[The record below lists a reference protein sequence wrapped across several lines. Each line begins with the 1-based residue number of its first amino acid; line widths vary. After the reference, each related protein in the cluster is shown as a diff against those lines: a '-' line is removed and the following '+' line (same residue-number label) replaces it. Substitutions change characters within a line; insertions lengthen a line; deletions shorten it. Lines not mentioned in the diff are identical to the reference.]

1 MDAGDVLDV
10 DGSRVQRCKVEWFCN
25 SRMGF
30 KLSLSLTSL
39 NPLALLDSEQL
50 KFVGCVVY
58 GTLLLEFIRR
68 RATYLK
74 EMEQEQ
80 EHHNHDDEGNI
91 GRLDAVGGHG
101 SKKGKGA
108 PILVRGEKILKP
120 FQPAQHGR
128 EKNRGEL
135 EANFYKYVFTEHHPL
150 ERFVPKYYGIETI
163 GDVHYVVMENL
174 LHHMKAPC
182 MLDLKMGQQ
191 TYDEDA
197 SPSKIEREKKK
208 YPPQEVIG
216 FRIVGMKVH
225 RSATGET
232 WRSTRDWC
240 MQISPDS
247 MHNAIEHFFFDGK
260 KVRYELIEALLVKL
274 ADVVKV
280 LSEHATWRMYGSSLL
295 ILYDAADPTPQSL
308 CAKMIDFAHV
318 YKIQDNGTDDGYL
331 HGLKFLIG
339 CLELTLQSRFVNNV
353 GGHGNVSAAANPGI
367 VIKVEDKP
375 EQFDTE
381 VRFYESIQKSKDS
394 ISAVIPELISVNQ
407 HTSPR
412 EMRLSDAT
420 ILVSSSSEAVSV
432 MDCKLGIR
440 SYRSGMFLSEKTRR
454 MFTLLVFG
462 LA

>member
-1 MDAGDVLDV
+1 MGFIASALASINPLMDAD
-10 DGSRVQRCKVEWFCN
+10 
-25 SRMGF
+25 
-30 KLSLSLTSL
+30 
-39 NPLALLDSEQL
+39 QL
-50 KFVGCVVY
+50 KFIGCVVY
-58 GTLLLEFIRR
+58 GTLVLEFIRR
-68 RATYLK
+68 RATFLK
-74 EMEQEQ
+74 EMDQQ
-80 EHHNHDDEGNI
+80 AHDEDGDI

-135 EANFYKYVFTEHHPL
+135 EANFYQYVFAQHHPL
-150 ERFVPKYYGIETI
+150 ERFVPKYYGIETM

-174 LHHMKAPC
+174 LHHMKSPC

-232 WRSTRDWC
+232 WRSNREWC

-260 KVRYELIEALLVKL
+260 KIRYELIEALLVKL

-295 ILYDAADPTPQSL
+295 ILYDAADPTPKSL

-331 HGLKFLIG
+331 HGLKFLMG
-339 CLELTLQSRFVNNV
+339 CLQLTLASRGVNAV
-353 GGHGNVSAAANPGI
+353 GGHGNVSSPDGNPG
-367 VIKVEDKP
+367 VVVKLEDKP
-375 EQFDTE
+375 DQFDTE
-381 VRFYESIQKSKDS
+381 VRFYEHLQLSNDALVGVTPQLL
-394 ISAVIPELISVNQ
+394 AVNQ
-407 HTSPR
+407 NADPR
-412 EMRLSDAT
+412 EMRLSDAAM
-420 ILVSSSSEAVSV
+420 LVSTQRDAVSI
-432 MDCKLGIR
+432 MDCKLGVR
-440 SYRSGMFLSEKTRR
+440 SYRSGMVIRC
-454 MFTLLVFG
+454 
-462 LA
+462 